1 MSKPSQ
7 YINDPAIL
15 EQINLIR
22 EGKIDRKQAAANLGI
37 GVTTLHSRITRGK
50 MAHLLE
56 GVKNADRGG
65 NKDLFQPLP
74 PDSDKA
80 IAYAKATQ
88 RALELHSVKRAFNE
102 INTPELNLNYVILC
116 RKVAEIKDKSVK
128 VSRKGETYTRKHKEP
143 KLPEES
149 AIEYLKRVTAQTQG
163 KQK

>member
-37 GVTTLHSRITRGK
+37 GVTTFHSRITRGK

-74 PDSDKA
+74 PESPKA
-80 IAYAKATQ
+80 IAYTLATK

-102 INTPELNLNYVILC
+102 VNTPELNLNYVVLC

-128 VSRKGETYTRKHKEP
+128 VSRKGENRVKKP
-143 KLPEES
+143 KTEQIPNET
-149 AIEYLKRVTAQTQG
+149 AVDYLKRKANI
-163 KQK
+163 K